1 MTQLSPLGSLIR
13 FKQYQHSPKPART
26 RCRAGAC
33 TNAGCGCAGNV
44 QSKSTANDSQS
55 APSAASRESNIVL
68 ENSMREAARAGRVL
82 DVESLVSRGVPV
94 NASNSA
100 GSTALILA
108 ARYGQTNTVQKLLLL
123 GANPALVDR
132 EGLTAAQQARCLGF
146 TRIADLIDP
155 GF

>member
-1 MTQLSPLGSLIR
+1 
-13 FKQYQHSPKPART
+13 
-26 RCRAGAC
+26 
-33 TNAGCGCAGNV
+33 
-44 QSKSTANDSQS
+44 
-55 APSAASRESNIVL
+55 
-68 ENSMREAARAGRVL
+68 MREAARAGRVL

-108 ARYGQTNTVQKLLLL
+108 ARNGQTNTVQKLLLL

>member
-1 MTQLSPLGSLIR
+1 
-13 FKQYQHSPKPART
+13 
-26 RCRAGAC
+26 
-33 TNAGCGCAGNV
+33 
-44 QSKSTANDSQS
+44 
-55 APSAASRESNIVL
+55 
-68 ENSMREAARAGRVL
+68 MREAARAGRVL

-108 ARYGQTNTVQKLLLL
+108 TRYGQTNTVQKLLLL